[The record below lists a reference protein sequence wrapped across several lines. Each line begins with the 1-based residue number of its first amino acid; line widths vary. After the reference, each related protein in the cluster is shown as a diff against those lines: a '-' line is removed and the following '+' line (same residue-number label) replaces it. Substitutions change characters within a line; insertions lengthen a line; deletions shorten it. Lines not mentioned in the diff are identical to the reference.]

1 MPGITTKSG
10 MNSLM
15 KPAKSIPFCASR
27 TDLAA
32 NARWMIYWLHPQ

>member
-15 KPAKSIPFCASR
+15 KPEKSIPFCASQ